1 MSKLKSSD
9 LVASF
14 QKKEIAEYR
23 REEHEKMLS
32 SYSKEE
38 ALESAERIL
47 KGMNQK
53 ENDLLNR
60 GIRSAVIGAVYGMFE
75 RQLDPFHINHMGIYR
90 LIEQD
95 VEEAFD
101 FVSQGEIDLDLWLFE
116 TFDFGIKHVYYLD
129 WQLYLSKICY

>member
-9 LVASF
+9 LVSSF
-14 QKKEIAEYR
+14 QKRDISSYR
-23 REEHEKMLS
+23 KEEHEKMLS
-32 SYSKEE
+32 SYSKEQ
-38 ALESAERIL
+38 ALESAEKIL
-47 KGMNQK
+47 KDIALK

-60 GIRSAVIGAVYGMFE
+60 GIRSAVIGAIYGMFE
-75 RQLDPFHINHMGIYR
+75 RQLDPFHVNHIGIYR
-90 LIEQD
+90 LIEKD

-101 FVSQGEIDLDLWLFE
+101 FVSQGDIDLDLWLFE